1 MSVVGIDGYGFFQ
14 ISGTGVVLRHL
25 TQYFSQNSTQHKYV
39 LLVPKTNQKAIDGYQ
54 DYLSNSCQLQL
65 KVIGSHLETYK
76 NWLKLLC
83 QRIES
88 LNIDLLFFPS
98 KSVPKNITLPFVC
111 IIHDL
116 MHLHLKEFYFNFAI
130 KRTINQS
137 LKVAKKAHYIVTVS
151 NFSKQ
156 DIIHKT
162 NLPPEKIK
170 VVYNGIS
177 SFKTKKS
184 SQFIG
189 IKKKYILYVGDL
201 RQRKNVLT
209 LAKAY
214 LNLPDYL
221 KNEYYFVMTGV
232 GKKAHKIKN
241 WFVKK
246 NLEHHLHL
254 VGVLED
260 HAIKKLYKKA
270 SLFVFPSLFEGFGLP
285 IVEAQS
291 FGVPVICGKH
301 SSLQEIGAESVFWAD
316 IKSTKALSQAIKSVL
331 NDCNLQKKL
340 QKAGLQ
346 NSQRFSWKQSAKEYE
361 ALFKL

>member
-14 ISGTGVVLRHL
+14 VSGTGVLLRHL
-25 TQYFSQNSTQHKYV
+25 TQYFSQNSTQHKYM
-39 LLVPKTNQKAIDGYQ
+39 LLVPKRNQKTIPDYQ
-54 DYLSNSCQLQL
+54 DYLSNSCQLKL
-65 KVIGSHLETYK
+65 IGSHQETYK
-76 NWLKLLC
+76 DWLKLLC
-83 QRIES
+83 QRIKP
-88 LNIDLLFFPS
+88 LKIDLLFFPS
-98 KSVPKNITLPFVC
+98 KSIPKNVTLPFVC

-116 MHLHLKEFYFNFAI
+116 MHLHLKEFYFRFTL
-130 KRTINQS
+130 KKTINQS
-137 LKVAKKAHYIVTVS
+137 LKIAQKAHYIVTVS

-170 VVYNGIS
+170 VIYNGIS
-177 SFKTKKS
+177 SFKTKKTNK
-184 SQFIG
+184 FTN

-221 KNEYYFVMTGV
+221 KNEYHFVMTGV

-246 NLEHHLHL
+246 DLENHLHL

-260 HAIKKLYKKA
+260 HALRELYKKA

-291 FGVPVICGKH
+291 FGIPVICGKH

-316 IKSTKALSQAIKSVL
+316 IKSTKALSKAMKSVL
-331 NDCNLQKKL
+331 DDRNLQKKL
-340 QKAGLQ
+340 KKIGLK
-346 NSQRFSWKQSAKEYE
+346 NSHRFSWKQSAKKYE